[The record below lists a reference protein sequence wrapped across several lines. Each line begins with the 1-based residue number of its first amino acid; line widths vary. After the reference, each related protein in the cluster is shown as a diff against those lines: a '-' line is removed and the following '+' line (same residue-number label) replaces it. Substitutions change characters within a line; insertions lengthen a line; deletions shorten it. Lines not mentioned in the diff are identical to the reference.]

1 MNAQCVASRA
11 PLRCYLVCAPTQVN
25 LPTDLPALPPEI
37 WLRILYDEAGKGGKF
52 LRRMAKFDS
61 ALAEAARKHE
71 DNDGKAAAA
80 LDKKTRREL
89 APLMLR
95 RKQADELARQAQNNL
110 YLGELERVASKLA
123 HDRKTIHEIHVDIFG
138 SDYDSEEEWE
148 VLGH

>member
-1 MNAQCVASRA
+1 MLNVLH
-11 PLRCYLVCAPTQVN
+11 PGVCAPAQVN

-61 ALAEAARKHE
+61 ALAEASRKHE
-71 DNDGKAAAA
+71 DNDGEAVAA
-80 LDKKTRREL
+80 LAAKTWREF

-95 RKQADELARQAQNNL
+95 RKQADELARQAQNDL
-110 YLGELERVASKLA
+110 YLGEVERVAAKLA
-123 HDRKTIHEIHVDIFG
+123 LHRKIEHELHVDLFG

-148 VLGH
+148 VLGY

>member
-1 MNAQCVASRA
+1 M
-11 PLRCYLVCAPTQVN
+11 
-25 LPTDLPALPPEI
+25 PTDLPALPPEI
-37 WLRILYDEAGKGGKF
+37 WLRILYDEAGKSGKF

-71 DNDGKAAAA
+71 DNDGEAAAA
-80 LDKKTRREL
+80 LDMKTRREL
-89 APLMLR
+89 APLVLH

-123 HDRKTIHEIHVDIFG
+123 HDRKKIHEIHVDIFG